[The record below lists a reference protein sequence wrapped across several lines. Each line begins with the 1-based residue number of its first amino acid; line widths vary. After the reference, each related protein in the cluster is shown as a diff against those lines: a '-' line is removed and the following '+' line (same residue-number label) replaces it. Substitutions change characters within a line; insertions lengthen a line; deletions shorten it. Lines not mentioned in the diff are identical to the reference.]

1 MSNQRYAIS
10 PSYQRYRRIKDLLF
24 RQFVRLAAI
33 SVVLALVSLFVFLFW
48 ETLPLFRTATLVDQT
63 DKVQTHDVIL
73 LPRLEQTPV
82 KLNQDYPLVSDGS
95 VWLHGDRS
103 IIEPRE
109 VGLIQWIMAS
119 TNTTEFPMILARPFN
134 HFHVENVSLLALPGS
149 KAFISYDPTGLITLY
164 HATTGRVLAS
174 IQSHI
179 YPLKEIEVSVLGD
192 LLKLTGGE
200 SNQTQWLQ
208 IDAPHA
214 EFSWSILWRPWLYEG
229 HQQPDF
235 IWQTTANT
243 DIFEP
248 KFSFV
253 PLSIGTFKA
262 AFYAL
267 LFAIPLAILAAIYT
281 ACFLPESARAWIKP
295 AVELAEAFPTVVLG
309 FIAGMLLAPLIEMH
323 LAMVLSLLILT
334 PLILMLF
341 YTLLHRLFMHLKGQ
355 SPTSSLL
362 LMLMLL
368 LLTLLISSGLGQQIE
383 VFFFQ
388 GDLVEWLNQRGIDY
402 RQRNGLVIGLVMGF
416 AIMPVIFSLA
426 EDALISVPESL
437 RQGAMALGASPWQ
450 AVVKVMLP
458 TAAAGI
464 FAAIMI
470 GFGRALGE
478 TMILLMASGNSP
490 VSDFSL
496 FEGMR
501 SLAANLAIEAP
512 EAMQGSTHYRVL
524 ILSATLL
531 FMLTFLMNTLAA
543 LVRENLYHRYRRY

>member
-1 MSNQRYAIS
+1 MNQGYAIS

-24 RQFVRLAAI
+24 RQFIRLAAV
-33 SVVLALVSLFVFLFW
+33 SVLLALVSLFVFLFW
-48 ETLPLFRTATLVDQT
+48 ETLPLFRSAKLVDQT
-63 DKVQTHDVIL
+63 SEIQVQDITL
-73 LPRLEQTPV
+73 LSEAEQTTLSPH
-82 KLNQDYPLVSDGS
+82 QAYSQISAGS
-95 VWLHGDRS
+95 IWLHGDRS
-103 IIEPRE
+103 IIEPTPT
-109 VGLIQWIMAS
+109 GLIQWLVDS
-119 TNTTEFPMILARPFN
+119 SHQTESPLILARSFN
-134 HFHVENVSLLALPGS
+134 HARLDELRLVAIPGS
-149 KAFISYDPTGLITLY
+149 KGFISFDPNGLITLY
-164 HATTGRVLAS
+164 HATTGRILART
-174 IQSHI
+174 QSPI
-179 YPLKEIEVSVLGD
+179 NPLHAVEVSSLGD
-192 LLKLTGGE
+192 LLKLTGE
-200 SNQTQWLQ
+200 SGQTQWLQ
-208 IDAPHA
+208 INAPHA
-214 EFSWSILWRPWLYEG
+214 EFSWSTLWRPWLYEG
-229 HQQPDF
+229 HQQADF

-243 DIFEP
+243 DRFEP

-267 LFAIPLAILAAIYT
+267 VFAIPLAILAAIYT
-281 ACFLPESARAWIKP
+281 ACFLPESTRAWIKP

-309 FIAGMLLAPLIEMH
+309 FIAGMLLAPLIELH
-323 LAMVLSLLILT
+323 LARVLSLLMLT
-334 PLILMLF
+334 PLLLMLF
-341 YTLLHRLFMHLKGQ
+341 YTLFHRFFIHLKGRP
-355 SPTSSLL
+355 PTPSLL

-368 LLTLLISSGLGQQIE
+368 LVTLLISGGLGQQIE
-383 VFFFQ
+383 ALFFQ
-388 GDLVEWLNQRGIDY
+388 GDLVEWLNQQGIDY

-543 LVRENLYHRYRRY
+543 LVRENLYRRYRRY